1 MMADP
6 VLYESEWR
14 KIVRDLWANL
24 EAYEKHVRDQE
35 GRHGPAYAVYG
46 AGDRG
51 GGGGSPSG
59 EGERLLAD
67 PQGQGLAPAQGSQQ
81 EAPVPGGGTAP
92 PPAQASA
99 PNRSRHPASHP
110 VAPLRPAVP
119 PSQDMV
125 LKAAIAKATYEVWV
139 EWEGPRGAA
148 LWEEVSQ
155 RVRNMHWR
163 LADRVAEVLEAHGYA

>member
-1 MMADP
+1 M
-6 VLYESEWR
+6 
-14 KIVRDLWANL
+14 
-24 EAYEKHVRDQE
+24 
-35 GRHGPAYAVYG
+35 
-46 AGDRG
+46 
-51 GGGGSPSG
+51 
-59 EGERLLAD
+59 
-67 PQGQGLAPAQGSQQ
+67 
-81 EAPVPGGGTAP
+81 
-92 PPAQASA
+92 
-99 PNRSRHPASHP
+99 
-110 VAPLRPAVP
+110 P